1 MDQRKPCSKA
11 VGESGFTLLEV
22 ILAVAI
28 LCFGLLAV
36 ASMQVSAIRG
46 NAFANDVTEGTS
58 WASDKLD
65 KLLQQGLVDYDD
77 PDLADTDG
85 DGSGGLGHD
94 TAATADGHED
104 QGDYRIYWNIAEDH
118 ILERTKT
125 IQVIVQWGDHGQTKE
140 MSLRGI
146 VPEIV

>member
-1 MDQRKPCSKA
+1 
-11 VGESGFTLLEV
+11 LEV

-28 LCFGLLAV
+28 LSFGLLAV

-46 NAFANDVTEGTS
+46 NAFANDVTEGTT
-58 WASDKLD
+58 WGADKLE
-65 KLLQQGLVDYDD
+65 KLLQKGLLDYDD

-85 DGSGGLGHD
+85 DASGGLSNN
-94 TAATADGHED
+94 TSATADHNET
-104 QGDYRIYWNIAEDH
+104 QGDYRIFWNVAENH
-118 ILERTKT
+118 ILENTKT